1 MSRHEACASSSPWP
15 EDERAIDVCGSE
27 WQDAYAKVHARQ
39 LAAANPRIA
48 VFSAVGNGGLA
59 DRLTGLMTVLLVA
72 ILTDRAIAIDWN
84 GYEKA
89 LKTPRVDAF
98 KAMKLARAAVPSD
111 VRRLQW
117 LNANRVALRN
127 LTESVSGGLDEL
139 WPERVLVFQTN
150 RGFTQGLLDS
160 TVHARAVSSRRLNG
174 TNAQFGCLF
183 NFLLRPTSGSLTRV
197 APLTDA
203 ITAAKARGDYIVGVH
218 VRTGDQTFSRAAAD
232 GAGGAAAAADSS
244 GIEKLYASLRFIF
257 EYAERLGRERIAHV
271 EATQAAQQT
280 QMQASRQQEQQLS
293 HAPTPSA
300 SPSPA
305 GRQVRFVLLG
315 DSPALRRH
323 AAAVYGRERVLYY
336 GGDQDMGGTKDGGGG
351 GSGSAGREGVAIGH
365 VAKQLGANEEEKLA
379 TLQSAVGEHW
389 AYSGCDAFVYSSHS
403 GYPRTAA
410 ARAMRDDAIHT
421 CFHYSGRTFNPQP
434 TARECTGPHSVAAL
448 GERHAAGL

>member
-1 MSRHEACASSSPWP
+1 MSGEEAVCTSSSPWP
-15 EDERAIDVCGSE
+15 EAERALNVCSSE
-27 WQDAYAKVHARQ
+27 WQNAYAKVHARQ
-39 LAAANPRIA
+39 LASARPRIA

-59 DRLTGLMTVLLVA
+59 DRLTGLMTVLLLA

-84 GYEKA
+84 GYEQA

-98 KAMKLARAAVPSD
+98 KAMKLARAAPSSD

-139 WPERVLVFQTN
+139 WPERVLIFQTN
-150 RGFTQGLLDS
+150 RGFTQGLLGS
-160 TVHARAVSSRRLNG
+160 AAHAQAVSSRGLNS

-183 NFLLRPTSGSLTRV
+183 NFLLRPTSGSRTRV
-197 APLTDA
+197 APLIDA

-218 VRTGDQTFSRAAAD
+218 VRTGDQTFSRAT
-232 GAGGAAAAADSS
+232 GGGAAGAAASGSS
-244 GIEKLYASLRFIF
+244 GAEQLYASLRFIF
-257 EYAERLGRERIAHV
+257 EYAERLGRERLVHLDA
-271 EATQAAQQT
+271 AQAAQQPQT
-280 QMQASRQQEQQLS
+280 QTPQAPAL
-293 HAPTPSA
+293 PA
-300 SPSPA
+300 SPTPA

-323 AAAVYGRERVLYY
+323 AAIIYGRERVLYY
-336 GGDQDMGGTKDGGGG
+336 GGDEDMSDSTGG
-351 GSGSAGREGVAIGH
+351 GSGGSGSNGGVAIGH

-421 CFHYSGRTFNPQP
+421 CFHYTGRTFNPQS
-434 TARECTGPHSVAAL
+434 TVRECTGPHSIAAL